1 MSNEAM
7 LRATYEDFGRGDMDA
22 VLANCADDIVF
33 HNPGRSQIAGDYKG
47 RDGFMALIGK
57 VMELSGG
64 TFQEE
69 LTDALANDRHG
80 VALARHSLERNGKKY
95 EYHTVH
101 VWRIKDGKFT
111 EFFEH
116 PGDPTAF
123 EEAWA

>member
-1 MSNEAM
+1 MSNETT
-7 LRATYEDFGRGDMDA
+7 LRSVYEAFGRGDMDG
-22 VLANCADDIVF
+22 VLANCTDDIIF

-47 RDGFMALIGK
+47 RDGFMAMAGK

-64 TFQEE
+64 TFREE

-80 VALARHSLERNGKKY
+80 IALARHSLERSGKKY

-116 PGDPTAF
+116 PGDTIAF

>member
-7 LRATYEDFGRGDMDA
+7 LRSAYEAFGRGDMDG

-33 HNPGRSQIAGDYKG
+33 HNPGRSQSAGDYKG
-47 RDGFMALIGK
+47 REGFMALISK
-57 VMELSGG
+57 VMALSGG
-64 TFQEE
+64 TFREE

-80 VALARHSLERNGKKY
+80 VALALHTLERDGKKY

-101 VWRIKDGKFT
+101 VWRLANGKFT

-116 PGDPTAF
+116 PGDPIAF